1 MKHRIYFKFF
11 TFLIYL
17 IFLFFTL
24 NASAF
29 GGSQSMKS
37 LYTLDR
43 RKISYIEGEEFPEKR
58 RIMQIFAVPEKG
70 AVGTNALNNA
80 ITLIKFDDE
89 KRTIK
94 YDTVRKNFKKYVYG
108 GDMFFLPE
116 FSKDTIGY
124 SQTRGFLLFN
134 IKNKTFMDFT
144 IGKVLGIVVEEV
156 LPIDAEKKYFL
167 FSLSYL
173 LGMDKEIKVLKLL
186 DLTTEEPKE
195 IGSFDI
201 EKSPLWARLG
211 QTTFFFTQK
220 NEERKLH
227 ALNESLTPIDHPLHG
242 LYKNADEFGELDL
255 PFVHPSLPFA
265 VIIEENRNIKYLNI
279 WVATWRKKD
288 EAPRMYKILGDNLSG
303 EFQFSPDGKW
313 VLFMDST
320 IKPRTYMVMPVDS
333 SLPHFLGEPLILK
346 SNDDIDIDMNGNCA
360 WISDPL
366 SVVAT
371 RPDKLIKWQISPSTI
386 HYKIAK

>member
-1 MKHRIYFKFF
+1 
-11 TFLIYL
+11 
-17 IFLFFTL
+17 LFFTL
-24 NASAF
+24 NAGAF

-80 ITLIKFDDE
+80 ITLLKFDDE

-211 QTTFFFTQK
+211 QTTFFFTQE
-220 NEERKLH
+220 NEKRKLH
-227 ALNESLTPIDHPLHG
+227 ALNEFLKPIDHPLDTV
-242 LYKNADEFGELDL
+242 YNDDSAEFGEFSL
-255 PFVHPSLPFA
+255 PYVHPNLPFA
-265 VIIEENRNIKYLNI
+265 ILLEDNPKYSKNYLV
-279 WVATWRKKD
+279 WVATWQNTN
-288 EAPRMYKILGDNLSG
+288 EAPKMFKILGDNLSTG
-303 EFQFSPDGKW
+303 FQFSPDGRW
-313 VLFMDST
+313 VLFKDTT
-320 IKPRTYMVMPVDS
+320 IDPRTYMIMPVDS
-333 SLPHFLGEPLILK
+333 NLPHFLGEPIMLK
-346 SNDDIDIDMNGNCA
+346 SDDEMDIEMNGKCA

>member
-1 MKHRIYFKFF
+1 MK
-11 TFLIYL
+11 
-17 IFLFFTL
+17 
-24 NASAF
+24 A
-29 GGSQSMKS
+29 

-43 RKISYIEGEEFPEKR
+43 NKISYIEGVAFPVKKKA
-58 RIMQIFAVPEKG
+58 MTIFAVPGKG

-80 ITLIKFDDE
+80 ITLLKFDDKKE
-89 KRTIK
+89 SII
-94 YDTVRKNFKKYVYG
+94 YDTIRKNFMRDVYG
-108 GDMFFLPE
+108 GSMFFLPE
-116 FSKDTIGY
+116 FSQDTIGY

-134 IKNKTFMDFT
+134 IKDKTYMEYI
-144 IGKVLGIVVEEV
+144 IGRHLDTDIKDVFA
-156 LPIDAEKKYFL
+156 IDAAKRLFL
-167 FSLSYL
+167 FSMRYL
-173 LGMDKEIKVLKLL
+173 LGMGRDDEITVLKLL
-186 DLTTEEPKE
+186 DLTKEEPIE
-195 IGSFDI
+195 LASFDI
-201 EKSPLWARLG
+201 DKDPLWARLG
-211 QTTFFFTQK
+211 RTTFYFTR
-220 NEERKLH
+220 EEDQLKLH
-227 ALNESLTPIDHPLHG
+227 SLNESLTPIDHPLHG
-242 LYKNADEFGELDL
+242 LYKNADELGELDL

-288 EAPRMYKILGDNLSG
+288 EEPRLYKILGDNLSG

-320 IKPRTYMVMPVDS
+320 IKPRTYMAMPVDS
-333 SLPHFLGEPLILK
+333 SLPHFLGEPIILK
-346 SNDDIDIDMNGNCA
+346 SNDDIDIDLNGKCA